1 MKKLL
6 ASVLALAMALS
17 MVAVATAEDAG
28 TIKIGVIGPMT
39 GAAATYGTAV
49 ANGAKIAADEINALG
64 GVQLELLVQ
73 DDEHDAEKAINA
85 YNTVMDEGAQFILG
99 TVTTS
104 PCIAV
109 AAQAY
114 EERVFMLTPS
124 ASSTEVTEGKDNVY
138 QVCFTDPAQGTASA
152 QYIAEHKLA
161 EKVAVIYN
169 NADAYSTGI
178 YQTFDAKA
186 KELGL
191 DARRESGLPGRYC
204 PDSAARAL
212 LSAVERALG

>member
-73 DDEHDAEKAINA
+73 
-85 YNTVMDEGAQFILG
+85 
-99 TVTTS
+99 
-104 PCIAV
+104 
-109 AAQAY
+109 
-114 EERVFMLTPS
+114 S
-124 ASSTEVTEGKDNVY
+124 AGGRPN
-138 QVCFTDPAQGTASA
+138 
-152 QYIAEHKLA
+152 
-161 EKVAVIYN
+161 
-169 NADAYSTGI
+169 
-178 YQTFDAKA
+178 
-186 KELGL
+186 KELKQMTRQAQKL
-191 DARRESGLPGRYC
+191 LEQWREGR
-204 PDSAARAL
+204 D
-212 LSAVERALG
+212 